1 MANKLTQNGWKNVSF
16 YFSSFYP
23 KCYHFSWRQLLTG
36 QVWAAPLQNKL
47 AATEKIANFGWG
59 IVSLPHK
66 SESGQQKTTWALNI
80 LTVQVIDGSIWSLV
94 PSCTLLITVHS
105 GAIQS
110 AGQGLHSLKKRK
122 KKYDFAHCKGFWI
135 PESEKFLLV
144 ESGIQLKESGIPL
157 MIGIQNPG
165 STDRD

>member
-1 MANKLTQNGWKNVSF
+1 MANKLKQNGWKNVSF
-16 YFSSFYP
+16 YFSSFYS
-23 KCYHFSWRQLLTG
+23 KCYHFSWRQLLAG

-59 IVSLPHK
+59 IVSLSHK

-94 PSCTLLITVHS
+94 PSCTLLITVDS

-122 KKYDFAHCKGFWI
+122 KNTISPTVRDSGFRNLRNFYLWY
-135 PESEKFLLV
+135 PEYSSK
-144 ESGIQLKESGIPL
+144 
-157 MIGIQNPG
+157 NPEF
-165 STDRD
+165 R

>member
-1 MANKLTQNGWKNVSF
+1 MANKLEQNGWTGCLTLFLFVLF
-16 YFSSFYP
+16 Y
-23 KCYHFSWRQLLTG
+23 LLWLKLTATVDWW

-94 PSCTLLITVHS
+94 PSCTLLITVDS

-122 KKYDFAHCKGFWI
+122 KNTISPTVRDSGFRNLRNFYLWY
-135 PESEKFLLV
+135 PEYSPK
-144 ESGIQLKESGIPL
+144 
-157 MIGIQNPG
+157 NPEF
-165 STDRD
+165 R